1 MSKPIT
7 SRVKRSPLLKYS
19 PAKQTAD
26 VGGFTPG
33 KDEVIEENVMGEKTT
48 FVSPENQRE
57 KDPEKWDK
65 QRKGICQGTIKGDK
79 SKVDCSDIVVDKKKT
94 TVKGKDQE
102 WEGTLKTETKGDVLQ
117 PWETRR
123 MSRAIKK
130 EQRDIRRA
138 KIKAAKKAG
147 TLTPEMRKKF
157 KAEEAQAEL
166 REFEAMAERGKTARA
181 SGKRTGTS
189 NVHTGQR
196 DMTQSELEKPEQK
209 EMLERKAQAKARKE
223 EAEQERNRAA
233 KESGV
238 VTGQAVKAID
248 APAPA
253 TPPAPAVGS
262 SAGEDDLYT
271 SSKGYS
277 AFKMK
282 AKSPVAKKL
291 QGNQN
296 KLPQHL
302 QDAIKSAPE
311 SPAKLSPLAG
321 MLGKALISSAISKA
335 ASPNKKRSG
344 FKMKGY
350 GKKH

>member
-26 VGGFTPG
+26 VGGYTPG
-33 KDEVIEENVMGEKTT
+33 KDEVIEEDVMGKKTD
-48 FVSPENQRE
+48 FVSPKDERE
-57 KDPEKWDK
+57 KDPKKWEET
-65 QRKGICQGTIKGDK
+65 RKGICQGTIKGDR
-79 SKVDCSDIVVDKKKT
+79 SKVDCSDIVVGKKKT

-147 TLTPEMRKKF
+147 TLTPEMRKKI

-166 REFEAMAERGKTARA
+166 EEFQAMATRGKTARA

-196 DMTQSELEKPEQK
+196 DMTQSELDKKEQE
-209 EMLERKAQAKARKE
+209 EMLKRKSEAKSRREA
-223 EAEQERNRAA
+223 AEQERSRAA

-253 TPPAPAVGS
+253 TPPAPRVGS

-282 AKSPVAKKL
+282 AKSPAAKKL

-302 QDAIKSAPE
+302 QDAIKAAPE
-311 SPAKLSPLAG
+311 SPAKLLPLAG
-321 MLGKALISSAISKA
+321 MLGKALIGSAISKA

-350 GKKH
+350 GKKY

>member
-33 KDEVIEENVMGEKTT
+33 EDKTVT
-48 FVSPENQRE
+48 TTTTKEDPKLTEFKERCGKFGGKNSPEAKAAGCVWAE
-57 KDPEKWDK
+57 GKKDPKPITVTNTST
-65 QRKGICQGTIKGDK
+65 QKGE
-79 SKVDCSDIVVDKKKT
+79 
-94 TVKGKDQE
+94 DQE

-138 KIKAAKKAG
+138 KKKLARAQKRG
-147 TLTPEMRKKF
+147 NTI

-166 REFEAMAERGKTARA
+166 EEFEAMATRGKTARA

-196 DMTQSELEKPEQK
+196 DMTQSELDKKEQE
-209 EMLERKAQAKARKE
+209 EMLKRKSEARSRQDA
-223 EAEQERNRAA
+223 AEQERSRAA
-233 KESGV
+233 QESGV
-238 VTGQAVKAID
+238 VTSQASQAID
-248 APAPA
+248 APSPA
-253 TPPAPAVGS
+253 APPAPKAGS

-302 QDAIKSAPE
+302 QDAIKAAPE
-311 SPAKLSPLAG
+311 SPAKLLPLAG
-321 MLGKALISSAISKA
+321 MLGKALIGSAISKA
-335 ASPNKKRSG
+335 TSPNKKRSG

-350 GKKH
+350 GKKY

>member
-33 KDEVIEENVMGEKTT
+33 KDEVIEENVMGEKTD

-138 KIKAAKKAG
+138 KKKLARAQKRG
-147 TLTPEMRKKF
+147 NTI

-166 REFEAMAERGKTARA
+166 EEFQAMAGRGKTARA

-196 DMTQSELEKPEQK
+196 DMTQSELGTPEQK
-209 EMLERKAQAKARKE
+209 EMLERKARAKARKE
-223 EAEQERNRAA
+223 EAEQDRNRAA

-238 VTGQAVKAID
+238 VTGQAVKAIN

-311 SPAKLSPLAG
+311 SPAKLLPLAG
-321 MLGKALISSAISKA
+321 ILGKALISSAVSKA

>member
-33 KDEVIEENVMGEKTT
+33 KDEVVTETKEVRTQASKDFESKCYNADGSRKRGVPGCKWADEEGTEAPKETETVTT
-48 FVSPENQRE
+48 
-57 KDPEKWDK
+57 
-65 QRKGICQGTIKGDK
+65 
-79 SKVDCSDIVVDKKKT
+79 KKT
-94 TVKGKDQE
+94 VPGEDQE

-138 KIKAAKKAG
+138 KKKLARAQKRGNTIKAD
-147 TLTPEMRKKF
+147 
-157 KAEEAQAEL
+157 EAQAEL
-166 REFEAMAERGKTARA
+166 EEFQAMAGRGKTARA

-196 DMTQSELEKPEQK
+196 DMTQSELSTPEQK
-209 EMLERKAQAKARKE
+209 EMLERKARAKARKE

-253 TPPAPAVGS
+253 APPAPAVGS

-311 SPAKLSPLAG
+311 SPAKLLPLAG
-321 MLGKALISSAISKA
+321 ILGKALISSAVSKA
-335 ASPNKKRSG
+335 VSPNKKRSG

>member
-26 VGGFTPG
+26 VGGYTPG
-33 KDEVIEENVMGEKTT
+33 KDEVIEEDVMGEKTD
-48 FVSPENQRE
+48 FVSPKDKRE
-57 KDPEKWDK
+57 KDPKKWEET
-65 QRKGICQGTIKGDK
+65 RKGICQGTIKGDR

-102 WEGTLKTETKGDVLQ
+102 WEGTLKTETEGDVLQ

-138 KIKAAKKAG
+138 KKKLARAEKRGNTIKADEAKAE
-147 TLTPEMRKKF
+147 LAEF
-157 KAEEAQAEL
+157 KA
-166 REFEAMAERGKTARA
+166 MATRGKTARA

-196 DMTQSELEKPEQK
+196 DMTQSELDKKEQE
-209 EMLERKAQAKARKE
+209 EMLKRKSEARSRQDA
-223 EAEQERNRAA
+223 AEQEKSRAA
-233 KESGV
+233 QESGV
-238 VTGQAVKAID
+238 VTSQSSQAID
-248 APAPA
+248 APSPA
-253 TPPAPAVGS
+253 APPAPEVGS

-291 QGNQN
+291 QGNQH

-302 QDAIKSAPE
+302 QDAIKAAPE
-311 SPAKLSPLAG
+311 SPAKLLPLAG
-321 MLGKALISSAISKA
+321 MLGKALIGNAISKA